1 MDENLYI
8 RSIAA
13 EYLIFSSQAGENGI
27 EVRFED
33 GTAWLTQKAMAEL
46 FGVDRSVIGKHLKN
60 VFAEGE
66 LEEKVVCALF
76 AHTTQH
82 GAIKRIIEMTAL
94 LLESGFCLPLFQQVQ
109 RRGNFPCRVRLRAV
123 QDIRI
128 AHCGLPHCGG
138 AVLLGGPLLVFFAFP
153 SFSQTPYVFR

>member
-8 RSIAA
+8 RSSAA

-94 LLESGFCLPLFQQVQ
+94 LLESGFAYLYSNRSSVAATSRAASAF
-109 RRGNFPCRVRLRAV
+109 VRSRTSV
-123 QDIRI
+123 
-128 AHCGLPHCGG
+128 
-138 AVLLGGPLLVFFAFP
+138 
-153 SFSQTPYVFR
+153 